1 MKKLLSILS
10 IAFFL
15 TGCGSGVSTSAVSGS
30 ISAPGGS
37 FAFNPPGKIEQF
49 FASLIGSPAVA
60 KIDGLAG
67 VGSGVTVNLIEID
80 ADGNQVGDVIATATT
95 NSAGTYSLSVP
106 TSYSAAAKYA
116 IVGTGTSDTIKSMW
130 EGATVDVDPGSNA
143 TMSALLDAATDLS
156 TLDTK
161 EIISARELIEDFTE
175 NLDADESSNVTNYT
189 ANLKAALQNDSE
201 AAKMLS
207 NKTAAGEV
215 CGTVTNVSDNPVDN
229 IRIFARDFSDFSKM
243 AKTKTAADGSYCFN
257 APVGQELMVG
267 AINRTTTSDAASEFY
282 TGASPASGSGTKCHL
297 IHCADKLTVTTSTT
311 ADFKLVQG
319 GLITGTITGSGN
331 TLKKVKVLF
340 RNALTKKP
348 AGATKTNKDGV
359 YTMNLA
365 PGDYIVYFK
374 NSTKKAF
381 GSTAYTTN
389 TTYYDSGQ
397 AVDRNFAEKLT
408 LTAGSELTA
417 NAALLTGGTLTGTIT
432 DNSGDPVEFAK
443 LRIDQIKDNNSHC
456 SDDSYTYQSAC
467 EAASE
472 TWATGYTVD
481 LQADRFHTNKLGVY
495 RVQLPFGTYTISAR
509 GEFKDN
515 NSYCSDVAYTNEAE
529 CEVASETW
537 TEVGYTLNNSTSSHT
552 INFDHDTSAITVKL
566 TDSGTCSVGTYTDQ
580 SACEVN
586 SETWTV
592 AGIGSITA
600 KLKNTV
606 NGKVTANPTMSDGTT
621 TLYVPDGSYTFSV
634 TVNNGTSTA
643 SCNWD
648 GVSDCDATSH
658 KDQAADAVTISG
670 NDLTTFSGVKMQT
683 GVVISGIIKDASDNP
698 AVDAR
703 VLPMI
708 KVSGSWDPLTTARTG
723 SDGEYTLSLPSG
735 VAYRLFSKNSD
746 SKKVMYY
753 GSGDTDGCT
762 LTQDT
767 TVDFVYTDFGSNKT
781 MRNGGVTDEF
791 NICP

>member
-175 NLDADESSNVTNYT
+175 NLDTSESSNVTIYT

-215 CGTVTNVSDNPVDN
+215 CGTVTNASDNPVDN

-282 TGASPASGSGTKCHL
+282 TAASPADGSGDKCHL
-297 IHCADKLTVTTSTT
+297 IHCAAKLTVTTSTT
-311 ADFKLVQG
+311 ANFKLVQG
-319 GLITGTITGSGN
+319 GLITGTLTGTEN
-331 TLKKVKVLF
+331 ENIIALKKVKVLF

-374 NSTKKAF
+374 NSTKQPF

-389 TTYYDSGQ
+389 TTHYDSGQ

-408 LTAGSELTA
+408 LTAGDTITADAELLA
-417 NAALLTGGTLTGTIT
+417 GGTLTGTIT
-432 DNSGDPVEFAK
+432 DNNEDPVEFAK
-443 LRIDQIKDNNSHC
+443 LRIDQIKDK
-456 SDDSYTYQSAC
+456 DGSA
-467 EAASE
+467 
-472 TWATGYTVD
+472 VD
-481 LQADRFHTNKLGVY
+481 LSADRFHTNKLGVY
-495 RVQLPFGTYTISAR
+495 RVQLPFGTYNISAR
-509 GEFKDN
+509 GEFKDGVSN
-515 NSYCSDVAYTNEAE
+515 A
-529 CEVASETW
+529 
-537 TEVGYTLNNSTSSHT
+537 GYTLDISNLEHT
-552 INFDHDTSAITVKL
+552 IDFTHQTSAITFKL
-566 TDSGTCSVGTYTDQ
+566 TDSS
-580 SACEVN
+580 
-586 SETWTV
+586 
-592 AGIGSITA
+592 
-600 KLKNTV
+600 
-606 NGKVTANPTMSDGTT
+606 NPAIAIMWEMVKPQVIRLFQMAPQRYMCRMCRQIMT
-621 TLYVPDGSYTFSV
+621 
-634 TVNNGTSTA
+634 
-643 SCNWD
+643 
-648 GVSDCDATSH
+648 
-658 KDQAADAVTISG
+658 TIS
-670 NDLTTFSGVKMQT
+670 L
-683 GVVISGIIKDASDNP
+683 
-698 AVDAR
+698 
-703 VLPMI
+703 
-708 KVSGSWDPLTTARTG
+708 
-723 SDGEYTLSLPSG
+723 
-735 VAYRLFSKNSD
+735 
-746 SKKVMYY
+746 
-753 GSGDTDGCT
+753 
-762 LTQDT
+762 
-767 TVDFVYTDFGSNKT
+767 
-781 MRNGGVTDEF
+781 
-791 NICP
+791 